1 MIWLVAGAALLVAE
15 APVPGVFLMW
25 FGLAA
30 LGTGAVTLLAH
41 LSIHAEVVLFG
52 VLAAVAVA
60 MGWRLR
66 RPRAGH
72 APVNLPQS
80 GLVGRTAT
88 ALAFAGREGRVRL
101 GDSDWP
107 ARLADAAE
115 PADVPPGTRLRVVGL
130 DGVVLLVVAG

>member
-101 GDSDWP
+101 GDSDWA
-107 ARLADAAE
+107 ARLPGGTPPPTPDA
-115 PADVPPGTRLRVVGL
+115 PLRVVGV
-130 DGVVLLVVAG
+130 DGTVLIVRPDP